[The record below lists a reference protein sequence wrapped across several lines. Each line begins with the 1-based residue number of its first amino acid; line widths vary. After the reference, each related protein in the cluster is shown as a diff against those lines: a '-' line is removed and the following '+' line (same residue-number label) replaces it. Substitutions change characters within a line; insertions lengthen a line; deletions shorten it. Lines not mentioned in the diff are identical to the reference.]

1 MFSREAKTLN
11 RRRRHRRD
19 VRAWCVAVPKAQGE
33 GIRKQ
38 LLERGLL
45 LKHLRIVREGDLL
58 LLPTAGRVAVG
69 FPVDER
75 DFSEEFVAIR
85 TYKDVA
91 DVPPSLRP
99 SLPSSFDVVGDIAVI
114 KIPEGLRSHR
124 EAIGRAILRWNP
136 KIRVAAE
143 DHGVKGERR
152 VRQIGFIAGE
162 RRTTTVHVE
171 HGLRYRVDLAA
182 AYFSPRLASER
193 RRIADLVHEGEVAAD
208 PFAGVGPYAILI
220 AKRRRPRLVHASD
233 ANPIAVELL
242 RSNVAANRAEHVE
255 VREGDARTVLREIGP
270 VDRVILGLP
279 HSALQ
284 FLPDALAAIGP
295 RGTIHLYRILEQ
307 AEETDTERNIRSL
320 ARTAGFR
327 VVDLRRHHVRA
338 YSPTQ
343 HHTAFDV
350 TVARGSRPSGPDT
363 SRTGGRTSRPRA
375 SRASG
380 RRSGRTARRSGA
392 RGSRPRR

>member
-1 MFSREAKTLN
+1 M
-11 RRRRHRRD
+11 
-19 VRAWCVAVPKAQGE
+19 RAWCVAVPKAQGE
-33 GIRKQ
+33 GVRKQ

-58 LLPTAGRVAVG
+58 LLPTASRVDVG

-75 DFSEEFVAIR
+75 DFSEDFVAIR

-124 EAIGRAILRWNP
+124 ESIGRAILRWNP
-136 KIRVAAE
+136 KIRVAVE

-193 RRIADLVHEGEVAAD
+193 RRIADLVHEGEVVAD
-208 PFAGVGPYAILI
+208 PFAGVGPYVILI
-220 AKRRRPRLVHASD
+220 AKRRRPRRVHASD

-242 RSNVAANRAEHVE
+242 RSNVAANRAERVD

-270 VDRVILGLP
+270 VERVILDLP
-279 HSALQ
+279 HSALP
-284 FLPDALAAIGP
+284 FLPDALAAIGT

-307 AEETDTERNIRSL
+307 AEEADTERQIRSVSR
-320 ARTAGFR
+320 AAGFR

-350 TVARGSRPSGPDT
+350 TVARGSRPSGPDRSQTGGHT
-363 SRTGGRTSRPRA
+363 SRTRA

-380 RRSGRTARRSGA
+380 RQSGRTARRSGA
-392 RGSRPRR
+392 RGRRTRR

>member
-1 MFSREAKTLN
+1 M
-11 RRRRHRRD
+11 
-19 VRAWCVAVPKAQGE
+19 RAWCVAVPKAQGE

-91 DVPPSLRP
+91 NVPPSLRP

-193 RRIADLVHEGEVAAD
+193 RRIADLVHEGEVVAD

-220 AKRRRPRLVHASD
+220 ARRRRPRQVHASD

-242 RSNVAANRAEHVE
+242 RSNVAANRAERVD
-255 VREGDARTVLREIGP
+255 VREGDARTVLGKVGP
-270 VDRVILGLP
+270 VDRVILDLP
-279 HSALQ
+279 HSALR
-284 FLPDALAAIGP
+284 FLPDALAACGS
-295 RGTIHLYRILEQ
+295 RGTIHLYRILEE
-307 AEETDTERNIRSL
+307 AEAADTERRIRSV
-320 ARTAGFR
+320 AHAEGFR

-343 HHTAFDV
+343 HHVAFDV
-350 TVARGSRPSGPDT
+350 TVVRGSRPSGPGT
-363 SRTGGRTSRPRA
+363 SRTDGRTSRTRA
-375 SRASG
+375 NRGSG
-380 RRSGRTARRSGA
+380 RPPGRSGLQSGA
-392 RGSRPRR
+392 RASQTIH